1 MKIIYL
7 TDLHGA
13 FTRLYE
19 FFLETVADV
28 YIISGDLI
36 DIPFYTFDTAINYH
50 ELQSYFNAL
59 RRKMSRTGELLE
71 DFVDSLLDNK
81 DTAQEIKDKCY
92 EYQQLTIRARRVMQQ
107 KYKVLENIIS
117 VKTNS
122 QIFVLPGNYDM
133 NLRYTAL
140 HERDLHL
147 QWHDING
154 IKVAGYGGAE
164 TWSAGI
170 PERYIIQYR
179 AGINIPDKHNEMYT
193 FFKAIKPD
201 IIVTHQPAH
210 GIHDKLS
217 WKGPSGSPA
226 LRTYC
231 DNNSVKLCLTGHI
244 HEDCGF
250 KYVEKTVYLNPSNF
264 GEVIT
269 PKGEISEGGFF
280 YEIYFNG
287 REIPKIQLKKFADSK
302 VIPIAEYVN
311 KGKVYSEE
319 IIDKER
325 FEAFKTLTNYDM
337 SLQKHPHIPEIE
349 LFLDIRNYFR
359 RFQTKESEKRLEE
372 LENILDNITKEHGE
386 IAFDLVGSLNMGLS
400 SESSDIDLV
409 LYLKLKN
416 GCDGQCDN
424 CPQFKEIIEI
434 LSKYLKDKYPFQI
447 IDCIDLN
454 QVEKSI
460 MREDYECEVTQR
472 FVAHRAISRPVN
484 YRIIAPIEDML
495 NKKPEFR
502 RELEGTV
509 RSFFKIFM
517 TTTSHSTSFDKYLTR
532 LRSIGVKIPDSINN
546 KIKKYLEGG

>member
-210 GIHDKLS
+210 GIHDRLS

-311 KGKVYSEE
+311 K
-319 IIDKER
+319 ER
-325 FEAFKTLTNYDM
+325 Y
-337 SLQKHPHIPEIE
+337 IV
-349 LFLDIRNYFR
+349 
-359 RFQTKESEKRLEE
+359 KR
-372 LENILDNITKEHGE
+372 
-386 IAFDLVGSLNMGLS
+386 
-400 SESSDIDLV
+400 
-409 LYLKLKN
+409 
-416 GCDGQCDN
+416 
-424 CPQFKEIIEI
+424 
-434 LSKYLKDKYPFQI
+434 
-447 IDCIDLN
+447 
-454 QVEKSI
+454 
-460 MREDYECEVTQR
+460 
-472 FVAHRAISRPVN
+472 
-484 YRIIAPIEDML
+484 
-495 NKKPEFR
+495 
-502 RELEGTV
+502 
-509 RSFFKIFM
+509 
-517 TTTSHSTSFDKYLTR
+517 
-532 LRSIGVKIPDSINN
+532 
-546 KIKKYLEGG
+546 